1 MNKKYVKNIVMI
13 VERIYD
19 KGILESNE
27 LLSEISTDIE
37 IKSVIKDVYYY
48 YNILLEILKNYK
60 LLIILLILL
69 FFIILKK
76 ILIL

>member
-1 MNKKYVKNIVMI
+1 MKRKNFKNIVMI

-19 KGILESNE
+19 KEILESNE
-27 LLSEISTDIE
+27 ILNEINTDIE
-37 IKSVIKDVYYY
+37 VKSVIKDIYYY
-48 YNILLEILKNYK
+48 YNILLEKLKYYK
-60 LLIILLILL
+60 LIIILLILL

>member
-1 MNKKYVKNIVMI
+1 MKKKHFKNIVMI

-19 KGILESNE
+19 KNISENNE
-27 LLSEISTDIE
+27 IFNEIIKDIE
-37 IKSVIKDVYYY
+37 VKSVIKDVYYY
-48 YNILLEILKNYK
+48 YNILLETLKNYK
-60 LLIILLILL
+60 LIIILLILL

>member
-1 MNKKYVKNIVMI
+1 MDKKYVKNIVMI

-19 KGILESNE
+19 KKILESNE
-27 LLSEISTDIE
+27 ILNEISTDIE
-37 IKSVIKDVYYY
+37 IKSVIKDIYYY

-60 LLIILLILL
+60 ILIILLILL